1 MSESFFAIFLGL
13 LWANHTLVDYL
24 RAVLMRIPYVSYGK
38 DFIVF
43 FIFAM
48 AGIFSLPYMAR
59 RIDAR
64 LVLVYIVIVTIYLGN
79 IVFFPNNRAA
89 LEENATRFLLQ
100 SLPLMFV
107 GACVDVKKHYRLL
120 YYISLIAVVSRF
132 IHILLE
138 PSNILAG
145 DMQRSYFMLPHV
157 SLVVVSTLAHKNI
170 LNILVSIIGIF
181 SIFSFGTRGPVLCLL
196 FLIVIY
202 MLVFQKTHKHLWFFL
217 LVSGVILCLMWFYD
231 DIIQF
236 LKSFFQEA
244 GMNTRIFD
252 LIQSGNIA
260 ESSGRNRIQSLLLEA
275 ISENPFGY
283 GIAGDRLLAG
293 SYSHNV
299 LVELWVS
306 YGVFLGS
313 IIFIVPVIFTVRLML
328 KRKSHRTVEDN
339 FILVLIAS
347 SYIKLFLSGT
357 YLTESLLYL
366 LIGVLLSVYEKEK
379 RNAEYSVERI

>member
-1 MSESFFAIFLGL
+1 MNEAYRSQNHSIRLRSSIMSESFFAIFLGL

-196 FLIVIY
+196 FLIAKN
-202 MLVFQKTHKHLWFFL
+202 KTHHQYKSLSHLCFL
-217 LVSGVILCLMWFYD
+217 LTKY
-231 DIIQF
+231 
-236 LKSFFQEA
+236 
-244 GMNTRIFD
+244 
-252 LIQSGNIA
+252 
-260 ESSGRNRIQSLLLEA
+260 
-275 ISENPFGY
+275 Y
-283 GIAGDRLLAG
+283 
-293 SYSHNV
+293 Y
-299 LVELWVS
+299 
-306 YGVFLGS
+306 
-313 IIFIVPVIFTVRLML
+313 
-328 KRKSHRTVEDN
+328 
-339 FILVLIAS
+339 
-347 SYIKLFLSGT
+347 
-357 YLTESLLYL
+357 LYL
-366 LIGVLLSVYEKEK
+366 L
-379 RNAEYSVERI
+379 